1 MRRVVMNDHH
11 VIASKSVRL
20 RRMLQDRRLRFFM
33 GVHDGLS
40 AKIAEQAGFDAV
52 WGSSLCI
59 SAALG
64 LRDCN
69 EISWSTLLDV
79 TELINEA
86 TSLPVLL
93 DADDGHGD
101 FNNARRLMRRASR
114 RGIAGASIEDK
125 PFPKKNSLLDCTQS
139 LVSVEEFCGK
149 IKACRDSCGDDE
161 FVVVARTEALVAG
174 LPVAEALM
182 RAECYVEAG
191 ANAIIVQTKADTAE
205 MIVEFMRQWGAAAPV
220 IIIPTTYPN
229 TPTKL
234 FEEIGVSGVIWANH
248 ALRAAITAIQKVC
261 EKIARERSVAGLD
274 DCISTVSEI
283 FNLVEQKELD
293 AAATKYTARQPHQVT
308 T

>member
-1 MRRVVMNDHH
+1 M
-11 VIASKSVRL
+11 
-20 RRMLQDRRLRFFM
+20 MLQDRSLRFFM

-40 AKIAEQAGFDAV
+40 AKIAEHAGFDAV

-101 FNNARRLMRRASR
+101 FNIARRLMRRASQ

-125 PFPKKNSLLDCTQS
+125 PFPKKNSLLDCPQS
-139 LVSVEEFCGK
+139 LVSVDEFCGK
-149 IKACRDSCGDDE
+149 IKACRDSCGDDG

-174 LPVAEALM
+174 LPVADALM

-191 ANAIIVQTKADTAE
+191 ADAIILQTKANTADQ
-205 MIVEFMRQWGAAAPV
+205 IVDFMRQWGAAAPV

-229 TPTKL
+229 TPTVL
-234 FEEIGVSGVIWANH
+234 FEEIGVSAVVWANH
-248 ALRAAITAIQKVC
+248 ALRAAITATQKVC
-261 EKIARERSVAGLD
+261 EKIARERSVAGLG
-274 DCISTVSEI
+274 DCISTVDEI

-293 AAATKYTARQPHQVT
+293 AAVTKYTARQSDLAT